1 MAGMFDYDINRLAN
15 LEKSAMSYAN
25 LPRGRVSVAGA
36 AQAGGMLGGGIM
48 TGLGFQTPEQ
58 QKQELLQK
66 IMSKYQ
72 YSDRND
78 PSTYLQ
84 MANELMPIDT
94 DMSDQAIEIYKQM
107 QPKAATIK
115 AQQEDK
121 EFDNTISYLER
132 QYGKTLTEEQKSYL
146 KARAKKDVSVTAEGF
161 VVDTLP
167 ILFEQLVTQQPTT
180 DTDGGLGVT
189 KTEVTKYKATKE
201 DERVVR
207 NLSKDLAPI
216 VDMETQLG
224 DMFNLL
230 SEYTDESGRNLVKD
244 VPGIGITGPLQTM
257 TSDKA
262 SKIKTQ
268 WNAFIGKVRNE
279 LFGSVLTTG
288 ETAMFESMLKPNSM
302 IPLSDQDM
310 MNFIVR
316 LENVLKAKRRNFEAQ
331 ATDQQLDLYRKRE
344 SRGKEETLLPKIIA
358 GVKNARNAGAND
370 ESIKQYIIK
379 KFNLTSEQADKYLGA
394 E

>member
-1 MAGMFDYDINRLAN
+1 MAG
-15 LEKSAMSYAN
+15 
-25 LPRGRVSVAGA
+25 G
-36 AQAGGMLGGGIM
+36 LGGRAI
-48 TGLGFQTPEQ
+48 TGALGMQTPEEMKATKVQ
-58 QKQELLQK
+58 SIFE
-66 IMSKYQ
+66 KYRF
-72 YSDRND
+72 SDKND

-84 MANELMPIDT
+84 MANELMPVDS
-94 DMSDQAIEIYKQM
+94 DSSDQAMEIYKAL

-115 AQQEDK
+115 AQNEDT
-121 EFDNTISYLER
+121 EFNNTISYLEK
-132 QYGKTLTEEQKSYL
+132 QYGVKLTEQQKSYL

-167 ILFEQLVTQQPTT
+167 ILFEQLIAQEPTT
-180 DTDGGLGVT
+180 DTTDLGVT
-189 KTEVTKYKATKE
+189 STKVTEYKATKE
-201 DERVVR
+201 DQKVVR

-216 VDMETQLG
+216 VEMETQIS

-230 SEYTDESGRNLVKD
+230 GEYTDESGRNLVKD

-331 ATDQQLDLYRKRE
+331 ATDKQLELYKQRE
-344 SRGKEETLLPKIIA
+344 QRGKEETLLPKIVA

-379 KFNLTSEQADKYLGA
+379 KYNLTSEQADKYLGA

>member
-1 MAGMFDYDINRLAN
+1 MADGLFDIQSNRLKDIQQAGLN
-15 LEKSAMSYAN
+15 YAS
-25 LPRGRVSVAGA
+25 LPRGRVSVGVAG
-36 AQAGGMLGGGIM
+36 QVGGMG
-48 TGLGFQTPEQ
+48 GLGLGKLLGLETP
-58 QKQELLQK
+58 QELKANKLTS
-66 IMSKYQ
+66 IFNKYQ
-72 YSDRND
+72 YADRND

-84 MANELMPIDT
+84 MANELMPVDP
-94 DMSDQAIEIYKQM
+94 DQADRAMEIYKAM

-115 AQQEDK
+115 AQKEDT

-167 ILFEQLVTQQPTT
+167 ILFQQLIAQEPTT
-180 DTDGGLGVT
+180 DTTDLGVT
-189 KTEVTKYKATKE
+189 ETKVTKYKATKE
-201 DERVVR
+201 DNKVVSQ
-207 NLSKDLAPI
+207 LSNDLAPI

-224 DMFNLL
+224 DMFTLL
-230 SEYTDESGRNLVKD
+230 GEYTDKSGRKLVKD
-244 VPGIGITGPLQTM
+244 VPGIGVTGFMQTPF
-257 TSDKA
+257 SDKA
-262 SKIKTQ
+262 AKIKTQ

-279 LFGSVLTTG
+279 LFGSVLTAN
-288 ETAMFESMLKPNSM
+288 ETTMFESMLKPNSM

-331 ATDQQLDLYRKRE
+331 ATDEQLELYRQRE
-344 SRGKEETLLPKIIA
+344 ARGKELLPNIVA
-358 GVKNARNAGAND
+358 GVQKARSSGAND
-370 ESIKQYIIK
+370 AQIKAYIIK
-379 KFNLTSEQADKYLGA
+379 NFNLTSEQADKYLGA